1 MGADYS
7 DWYRRLRPPGL
18 VGEYFYHRIRYVPR
32 SSVASVVG
40 IGGLAGGMGGVAV
53 SKFGGWLFDFYNA
66 QNAIHTGY
74 AIMFAFCALA
84 YVIAWV

>member
-1 MGADYS
+1 
-7 DWYRRLRPPGL
+7 
-18 VGEYFYHRIRYVPR
+18 
-32 SSVASVVG
+32 
-40 IGGLAGGMGGVAV
+40 GGMGGVAV

-84 YVIAWV
+84 YVIAWCVMKTLVPTYRPVIAGHI